1 MNKKHLKR
9 IRRDMKNPSIR
20 LEYSFMNILTGS
32 DLFKRK
38 IPMMSIKSINPGPVV
53 WLTACVHG
61 DEVGSM
67 IVVHEIFKRL
77 RKTGLLNGTV
87 NAFPLVNPSG
97 LENSSRNI
105 TLSKEDINRSF
116 PGDSEGSLAERL
128 ANKIFST
135 IIETKPTL
143 AIDLH
148 NDWRKSIPYAIIDPM
163 PKETLK
169 DVYNLTKVFG
179 KKIGFPLVIDT
190 DNIETSLTYNLLK
203 KNIPALTLELGESY
217 VVNER
222 DVGYG
227 VGAIWKILEFLQMVH
242 PLDNITSYKIPEIVK
257 DKILA
262 YSQKPFS
269 HSSGIIR
276 FLVKPEDIIKK
287 GEPMAKIY
295 NSLGRLIETLH
306 AQQDGIVLGNSD
318 SSLSFPGAA
327 IMAFG
332 TFKEE

>member
-1 MNKKHLKR
+1 MKKM
-9 IRRDMKNPSIR
+9 RRGIKDPSIK
-20 LEYSFMNILTGS
+20 LEYSFINILTGS

-38 IPMMSIKSINPGPVV
+38 IPIMSIKSINPGPVV

-67 IVVHEIFKRL
+67 VVVQEVFRKL
-77 RKTGLLNGTV
+77 RKRGLLRGTI
-87 NAFPLVNPSG
+87 NAFPLVNPLG

-105 TLSKEDINRSF
+105 TLSKEDINRFF
-116 PGDSEGSLAERL
+116 PGDSEGSLAERI
-128 ANKIFST
+128 ANKIFNAIT
-135 IIETKPTL
+135 ETKPTL
-143 AIDLH
+143 VLDLH
-148 NDWRKSIPYAIIDPM
+148 NDWRMSIPYTVIDPM

-169 DVYNLTKVFG
+169 EVYNSTRVFG
-179 KKIGFPLVIDT
+179 KKTGFSLILDT
-190 DNIETSLTYNLLK
+190 DDIKTSLTYNLLK

-217 VVNER
+217 VVNEW
-222 DVGYG
+222 DVRYG
-227 VGAIWKILEFLQMVH
+227 VGAVWKILEFLQMVNSF
-242 PLDNITSYKIPEIVK
+242 DKMVSYKIPEIVK
-257 DKILA
+257 DKILV

-276 FLVKPEDIIKK
+276 FLVKPEDIVKK
-287 GEPMAKIY
+287 GEPIAKIY

-306 AQQDGIVLGNSD
+306 TQQDGIVLGYSD

-332 TFKEE
+332 IFDED